1 MPRHFDPVTLR
12 LFVAVCEERNIARA
26 AEREALVPS
35 ALSKRIGALESEVG
49 TPLLVRGRRG
59 VQPTPAGEVLL
70 RQAREVAGLMA
81 RMDAELS
88 EFSAGAQ
95 GSVRVMASVS
105 VLAEQLPDDIARFL
119 ARHQAV
125 RVSVDERL
133 SHDIVRQLRE
143 GAADVGVMWDQ
154 VDHAGLQAVPYR
166 SDHLCVVLPPEHPLA
181 RRRRLRYAQTLA
193 HPSIGVAPGGQME
206 TMLRRQAARLGA
218 VPVHRIQVSA
228 LDAACRIAA
237 AGLGLAI
244 LPNEA
249 IAPHVA
255 ATGLVTVP
263 LAEDWAERRFV
274 ICTRADTLLSATTRL
289 LVEHLRRAAA
299 EGAPPGPKQR

>member
-1 MPRHFDPVTLR
+1 LPRHFDPVTLR
-12 LFVAVCEERNIARA
+12 LFVAVCEEGNIARA

-143 GAADVGVMWDQ
+143 GAADIGVMWNQ
-154 VDHAGLQAVPYR
+154 VDHAGLRALPYR
-166 SDHLCVVLPPEHPLA
+166 SDHLCVLLPPDHPLA
-181 RRRRLRYAQTLA
+181 RQRSLRYAQTLA
-193 HPSIGVAPGGQME
+193 YPSIGVAPGGQME

-244 LPNEA
+244 LPGEA

-255 ATGLVTVP
+255 ATGLAMVP
-263 LAEDWAERRFV
+263 LADSWAERRFV
-274 ICTRADTLLSATTRL
+274 ICTRADNLLSATTRL
-289 LVEHLRRAAA
+289 LVEHLRQAAA
-299 EGAPPGPKQR
+299 DTAPPEALGR